1 MLEMHLCIDH
11 FFGLNNMNKLS
22 RTERTFSK
30 SIGSSLSE
38 NKYYVLIMFDISDRK
53 KYFLLTKTLKR
64 YANRIQNSV
73 YEAYLK
79 FAHIKGL
86 IRDVE
91 NLMKS
96 EKYFNS
102 ADKVRIY
109 KLTGTCSSVIF
120 GEFIEERTDRSVN
133 LFI

>member
-1 MLEMHLCIDH
+1 
-11 FFGLNNMNKLS
+11 
-22 RTERTFSK
+22 
-30 SIGSSLSE
+30 
-38 NKYYVLIMFDISDRK
+38 MFDISDRK

-79 FAHIKGL
+79 SAHIKGL

-120 GEFIEERTDRSVN
+120 GEFIEEELIVVSIC
-133 LFI
+133 LFSCNRLVFEERAIACSCCKYM

>member
-1 MLEMHLCIDH
+1 
-11 FFGLNNMNKLS
+11 MNKLS

-30 SIGSSLSE
+30 SIGSSPSE

-79 FAHIKGL
+79 SAHIKGL